1 MAGNRLSGEATLR
14 WRALRPASR
23 VELDLHGHK
32 VARVHVDGEPARYSH
47 RGDRLAVTLGCTGPR
62 GEGFEVRVRY
72 AGIPEQVQ
80 PTPR

>member
-14 WRALRPASR
+14 CRALRPASR
-23 VELDLHGHK
+23 VELDLHGLK

-47 RGDRLAVTLGCTGPR
+47 RGDRLAVTLGRTGPR
-62 GEGFEVRVRY
+62 GGLVRY